1 MNELCEWP
9 LLASRATLLA
19 SSDQSFG
26 AVCTQ
31 VAYNHSGDWFD
42 IRTGRLQ
49 VWDHYDH
56 SSRSELRSQLA
67 DDCRSSMVALTVQ
80 AACFYSSAYSAVCR
94 LSLEAVQANAT
105 ASADRARILD
115 MHVQARQLTTVK
127 LHRLIHI
134 RMQYLLTVWRQA
146 SRLCP
151 TNPRQCA
158 LLVALIRNRLQL
170 RLSVKLRN
178 WALNMHDSAV
188 DRARLLVDTAATPV
202 VGAGRPV
209 DTVDLPVDNAGEAV
223 DTIHTA
229 PVHTDQA
236 NPPCNPRRSALL
248 IALVR
253 NQYRALVSVRL
264 AWWAQKAAGQATKAA
279 PAVAYL
285 TEERSMLRTFFGD
298 KLGLAGA
305 QVYLA
310 STAVKSLPGGTFNP
324 CEKPNREADFRE
336 RIPVKRKAG
345 ADVALGCIS
354 RLIPSRPELH
364 HVHICSRS
372 PMAANLVRALFGR
385 KVTIAAANT
394 SKCGGWDNIPA
405 SSIVYKPL
413 HPSKGNNR
421 VKLLSAPTSE
431 ELAAEKEFEQLV
443 MGASLGG
450 DTEKKY
456 NSWVGDF
463 TEYRHRCE
471 AELLI
476 ENPTCEAAAALKNLR
491 FWARRFFLSEG
502 GVRGLAYSTVNCKAC
517 AIRWYFLINYG
528 LDLFEGWVEHKI
540 FMRGLKR
547 IRHNPKRKLP
557 VSWALLLYLVRQLRE
572 GSRNLVIK
580 AAILIGWWFLCM
592 ISEIISF
599 RLGSVRLIDS
609 AGCKLDLKTDNL
621 SDAVEV
627 DLTFAVTKADI
638 DGDGAIR
645 THSTVESELCI
656 VQALATMITARREAG
671 CNMEPTSPLFLMF
684 DDSVDS
690 KKEKHITRAT
700 VVRVLK
706 AAASDAGIP
715 KSRISCHSLRSGGAT
730 AMLSVSGS
738 SYSDVRLFG
747 RWRSDCARIYLRA
760 VRGMMTEVSARM
772 AANSTDC
779 SVMMAGGAR
788 VKRY

>member
-1 MNELCEWP
+1 M
-9 LLASRATLLA
+9 
-19 SSDQSFG
+19 
-26 AVCTQ
+26 
-31 VAYNHSGDWFD
+31 
-42 IRTGRLQ
+42 
-49 VWDHYDH
+49 
-56 SSRSELRSQLA
+56 
-67 DDCRSSMVALTVQ
+67 
-80 AACFYSSAYSAVCR
+80 
-94 LSLEAVQANAT
+94 
-105 ASADRARILD
+105 
-115 MHVQARQLTTVK
+115 
-127 LHRLIHI
+127 
-134 RMQYLLTVWRQA
+134 
-146 SRLCP
+146 
-151 TNPRQCA
+151 
-158 LLVALIRNRLQL
+158 
-170 RLSVKLRN
+170 
-178 WALNMHDSAV
+178 
-188 DRARLLVDTAATPV
+188 
-202 VGAGRPV
+202 
-209 DTVDLPVDNAGEAV
+209 
-223 DTIHTA
+223 
-229 PVHTDQA
+229 
-236 NPPCNPRRSALL
+236 
-248 IALVR
+248 
-253 NQYRALVSVRL
+253 
-264 AWWAQKAAGQATKAA
+264 
-279 PAVAYL
+279 
-285 TEERSMLRTFFGD
+285 
-298 KLGLAGA
+298 
-305 QVYLA
+305 YLA
-310 STAVKSLPGGTFNP
+310 STAVKSLPGETFNP

-336 RIPVKRKAG
+336 RIPVMRKAG

-476 ENPTCEAAAALKNLR
+476 ENPTCEAAAALKDLR

-580 AAILIGWWFLCM
+580 AAILIGWWFLCR

-609 AGCKLDLKTDNL
+609 AGCKLDLKADNL